1 MNLFRLSLSA
11 CVCHPTDRWASFQ
24 ETPILIRSL
33 LHSLTQVADATRQS
47 LARHPRRIMGG
58 IGALLLGTGVTAFG
72 IAPLAPD
79 ASDLPVRQ
87 VVEALD
93 TSAHT
98 SASLLGTPATD
109 FVLFR
114 SEVTRR
120 DDTAQ
125 SLLQRLGVV
134 DSEAQG
140 FLRNDTTARQLLGRA
155 GRLVSVETN
164 DRQELQ
170 RLTSRWIAGDDRQ
183 FSRLVIENG
192 PGGFKSRLET
202 GELTASAR
210 LASGVIRSS
219 LFAATDAASIPDPV
233 AVQLAE
239 MFSSDIDFR
248 RDLRQGD
255 RFSVVYESLEA
266 DGESMRTG
274 RVLSAEFINNGR
286 KHEGVWFEEPGQRGA
301 YYGFNGESSRKFYL
315 SSPLEFSRVSSGYGI
330 RFHPI
335 SGARKA
341 HMGVDYAAPTG
352 TPVRT
357 IGDGVVEFAGV
368 QGGYGNVIYIR
379 HRSNQTTVF
388 AHLSRIGVRQGQKV
402 NQGDLIG
409 NVGTTGASTGPHL
422 HFEFRDNGVHQD
434 PLTIARQSES
444 VPINPAARARFDAV
458 AQLQRIN
465 LNAAASVQQASAE

>member
-1 MNLFRLSLSA
+1 M
-11 CVCHPTDRWASFQ
+11 
-24 ETPILIRSL
+24 IRSL
-33 LHSLTQVADATRQS
+33 LHSLTQVADATS
-47 LARHPRRIMGG
+47 HILVRHPRRIMGG

-87 VVEALD
+87 VVESLSLPAFEVPSVL
-93 TSAHT
+93 A
-98 SASLLGTPATD
+98 ASSNE

-114 SEVTRR
+114 SDVTRR

-134 DSEAQG
+134 DTEAQG
-140 FLRNDTTARQLLGRA
+140 VLRTDATARQLLQGRG

-170 RLTSRWIAGDDRQ
+170 RLTSRWIANDDRK
-183 FSRLVIENG
+183 FSRLVIENS
-192 PGGFKSRLET
+192 PEGFKSRLET
-202 GELTASAR
+202 GDLTASAR

-219 LFAATDAASIPDPV
+219 LFAATDAANIPDPV

-274 RVLSAEFINNGR
+274 RVLSAEFVNNGR

-315 SSPLEFSRVSSGYGI
+315 SSPLEFSRVSSGYGM

-335 SGARKA
+335 SGTRKA
-341 HMGVDYAAPTG
+341 HLGVDYAAPTG

-357 IGDGVVEFAGV
+357 IADGVVEFAGV
-368 QGGYGNVIYIR
+368 QRGYGNVVIIR
-379 HRSNQTTVF
+379 HRSNQTTLF

-402 NQGDLIG
+402 NQGEW
-409 NVGTTGASTGPHL
+409 VGAVGSTGASTGPHL

-434 PLTIARQSES
+434 PLVIARQSES
-444 VPINPAARARFDAV
+444 VPINPAARARFNAV
-458 AQLQRIN
+458 AQLQRVQ

>member
-1 MNLFRLSLSA
+1 MIR
-11 CVCHPTDRWASFQ
+11 P
-24 ETPILIRSL
+24 LI
-33 LHSLTQVADATRQS
+33 HSLTRVADATRQS

-87 VVEALD
+87 VVESLTPPTFEVPGAL
-93 TSAHT
+93 A
-98 SASLLGTPATD
+98 ASSSD

-114 SEVTRR
+114 SDVTRR

-134 DSEAQG
+134 DTEAQG
-140 FLRNDTTARQLLGRA
+140 FLRTDTTARQLLQGRG
-155 GRLVSVETN
+155 GRLVNVETN

-170 RLTSRWIAGDDRQ
+170 RLTSRWIAGDDRK
-183 FSRLVIENG
+183 FSRLVVENS
-192 PGGFKSRLET
+192 PEGFKSRIEA
-202 GELTASAR
+202 GELVASAR

-219 LFAATDAASIPDPV
+219 LFAATDAANIPDPI

-274 RVLSAEFINNGR
+274 RVLSAEFVNNGR

-315 SSPLEFSRVSSGYGI
+315 SSPLEFSRVSSGYGM

-341 HMGVDYAAPTG
+341 HLGVDYAAPTG

-368 QGGYGNVIYIR
+368 QRGYGNVIYIR

-402 NQGDLIG
+402 SQGDWIG
-409 NVGTTGASTGPHL
+409 AVGSTGASTGPHL

-434 PLTIARQSES
+434 PLVIARQSES
-444 VPINPAARARFDAV
+444 IPINPASRSRFDAV
-458 AQLQRIN
+458 AQLQRVQ
-465 LNAAASVQQASAE
+465 LNAAATVQQASAE

>member
-1 MNLFRLSLSA
+1 
-11 CVCHPTDRWASFQ
+11 
-24 ETPILIRSL
+24 LIRSL
-33 LHSLTQVADATRQS
+33 LHSLTQVTEATRQS
-47 LARHPRRIMGG
+47 LARHPRRITGG

-79 ASDLPVRQ
+79 AADLPVRQ
-87 VVEALD
+87 VVEALA
-93 TSAHT
+93 TPTFEVPGVLA
-98 SASLLGTPATD
+98 ASSND

-114 SEVTRR
+114 SDVTRR

-134 DSEAQG
+134 DTEAQG
-140 FLRNDTTARQLLGRA
+140 FLRTDATARQLLQGRG

-170 RLTSRWIAGDDRQ
+170 RLTSRWLAGDDRK

-192 PGGFKSRLET
+192 PEGFKSRLET
-202 GELTASAR
+202 GDLTASAR
-210 LASGVIRSS
+210 LASGTIRSS
-219 LFAATDAASIPDPV
+219 LFAATDAANIPDPV

-239 MFSSDIDFR
+239 MFSNDIDFR

-315 SSPLEFSRVSSGYGI
+315 SSPLEFSRVSSGYGM

-335 SGARKA
+335 SGTRKA
-341 HMGVDYAAPTG
+341 HLGVDYAAPTG

-368 QGGYGNVIYIR
+368 QRGYGNVIYIR
-379 HRSNQTTVF
+379 HRGNQTTVF

-402 NQGDLIG
+402 NQGDWIG
-409 NVGTTGASTGPHL
+409 AVGSTGASTGPHL

-434 PLTIARQSES
+434 PLVIARQSES
-444 VPINPAARARFDAV
+444 IPINPSARARFDV
-458 AQLQRIN
+458 LAQLQRVK
-465 LNAAASVQQASAE
+465 LDAAASVQQASAE

>member
-1 MNLFRLSLSA
+1 
-11 CVCHPTDRWASFQ
+11 
-24 ETPILIRSL
+24 LIRSL
-33 LHSLTQVADATRQS
+33 LLSLTQVADATRQS

-87 VVEALD
+87 VVE
-93 TSAHT
+93 
-98 SASLLGTPATD
+98 SLNAPTLEAPSLAGAFANG

-114 SEVTRR
+114 SDVTRR

-134 DSEAQG
+134 DTEAQG
-140 FLRNDTTARQLLGRA
+140 FLRTDTTARQLLGRS

-170 RLTSRWIAGDDRQ
+170 RLTSRWVAGDDRQ
-183 FSRLVIENG
+183 FNRLVIENT
-192 PGGFKSRLET
+192 PEGFKSRVET

-219 LFAATDAASIPDPV
+219 LFAATDAANIPDAV
-233 AVQLAE
+233 AVQVAE

-274 RVLSAEFINNGR
+274 RVLSAEFVNNGR

-315 SSPLEFSRVSSGYGI
+315 SSPLEFSRVSSGYGM

-335 SGARKA
+335 SGTRKA
-341 HMGVDYAAPTG
+341 HLGVDYAAPTG

-368 QGGYGNVIYIR
+368 QRGYGNVIYIR

-402 NQGDLIG
+402 SQGDWIG
-409 NVGTTGASTGPHL
+409 AVGSTGASTGRSSGH
-422 HFEFRDNGVHQD
+422 RASKRVHPDQPGRPRPLRCCGPD
-434 PLTIARQSES
+434 PAGATQRCCQRSTGQRRIKTARCRKKGELEAPLFCLRRRRPCNQ
-444 VPINPAARARFDAV
+444 IKR
-458 AQLQRIN
+458 
-465 LNAAASVQQASAE
+465 

>member
-1 MNLFRLSLSA
+1 M
-11 CVCHPTDRWASFQ
+11 
-24 ETPILIRSL
+24 IRSL
-33 LHSLTQVADATRQS
+33 LLSLTQVADATRQS

-87 VVEALD
+87 VVE
-93 TSAHT
+93 
-98 SASLLGTPATD
+98 SLNAPTLEAPSLAGAFANG

-114 SEVTRR
+114 SDVTRR

-134 DSEAQG
+134 DTEAQG
-140 FLRNDTTARQLLGRA
+140 FLRTDTTARQLLGRS

-170 RLTSRWIAGDDRQ
+170 RLTSRWVAGDDRQ
-183 FSRLVIENG
+183 FNRLVIENT
-192 PGGFKSRLET
+192 PEGFKSRVET

-219 LFAATDAASIPDPV
+219 LFAATDAANIPDAV
-233 AVQLAE
+233 AVQVAE

-274 RVLSAEFINNGR
+274 RVLSAEFVNNGR

-315 SSPLEFSRVSSGYGI
+315 SSPLEFSRVSSGYGM

-335 SGARKA
+335 SGTRKA
-341 HMGVDYAAPTG
+341 HLGVDYAAPTG

-368 QGGYGNVIYIR
+368 QRGYGNVIYIR

-402 NQGDLIG
+402 SQGDWIG
-409 NVGTTGASTGPHL
+409 AVGSTGASTGPHL

-434 PLTIARQSES
+434 PLVIARQSES
-444 VPINPAARARFDAV
+444 IPINPAARARFDAV
-458 AQLQRIN
+458 AQIQRVQ

>member
-1 MNLFRLSLSA
+1 M
-11 CVCHPTDRWASFQ
+11 
-24 ETPILIRSL
+24 IRSL
-33 LHSLTQVADATRQS
+33 LHSLTQVAEATRQC
-47 LARHPRRIMGG
+47 LARNPRRIMGG

-93 TSAHT
+93 TSVSA
-98 SASLLGTPATD
+98 SASLLGATTTE

-192 PGGFKSRLET
+192 PDGFKSRLET

>member
-1 MNLFRLSLSA
+1 M
-11 CVCHPTDRWASFQ
+11 
-24 ETPILIRSL
+24 IRSL
-33 LHSLTQVADATRQS
+33 LLSLTQVADATRQS

-87 VVEALD
+87 IVESLNAPTLD
-93 TSAHT
+93 APSLVGTSAN
-98 SASLLGTPATD
+98 G

-114 SEVTRR
+114 SDVTRR

-134 DSEAQG
+134 DTEAQG
-140 FLRNDTTARQLLGRA
+140 FLRTDATARQLLGRS

-183 FSRLVIENG
+183 FNRLVIEST
-192 PGGFKSRLET
+192 PEGFKSRVET

-210 LASGVIRSS
+210 LASGMIRSS
-219 LFAATDAASIPDPV
+219 LFAATDAANIPDAV
-233 AVQLAE
+233 AVQVAE

-274 RVLSAEFINNGR
+274 RVLSAEFVNNGR
-286 KHEGVWFEEPGQRGA
+286 KYEGVWFEEPGQRGA

-315 SSPLEFSRVSSGYGI
+315 SSPLEFSRVSSGYGM

-335 SGARKA
+335 SGTRKA
-341 HMGVDYAAPTG
+341 HLGVDYAAPTG

-368 QGGYGNVIYIR
+368 QRGYGNVIYIR

-402 NQGDLIG
+402 SQGDWIG
-409 NVGTTGASTGPHL
+409 AVGSTGASTGRILWSSRVRASPSRSTRPL
-422 HFEFRDNGVHQD
+422 APASMPWPRSSGCNSTPPPAFNRPAPNRNGTLQKQKKGASSS
-434 PLTIARQSES
+434 PFFAC
-444 VPINPAARARFDAV
+444 ACGARAIR
-458 AQLQRIN
+458 R
-465 LNAAASVQQASAE
+465 

>member
-1 MNLFRLSLSA
+1 M
-11 CVCHPTDRWASFQ
+11 
-24 ETPILIRSL
+24 IRQL
-33 LHSLTQVADATRQS
+33 LHSLTQVANATRQS

-79 ASDLPVRQ
+79 AADLPVRQ
-87 VVEALD
+87 VVESLNTPAFAALD
-93 TSAHT
+93 
-98 SASLLGTPATD
+98 ASPVD

-114 SEVTRR
+114 SDVTRR

-134 DSEAQG
+134 DTEAQG
-140 FLRNDTTARQLLGRA
+140 FLRTDTIARQLLQGRG
-155 GRLVSVETN
+155 GRTVSVETN
-164 DRQELQ
+164 GRQELQ
-170 RLTSRWIAGDDRQ
+170 RLTSRWIVGDDGK
-183 FSRLVIENG
+183 FTRLVIESG
-192 PGGFKSRLET
+192 SKGFTSRLET
-202 GELTASAR
+202 GDLVASPR

-219 LFAATDAASIPDPV
+219 LFAATDASNIPDAV

-255 RFSVVYESLEA
+255 RFSVVFESLEA

-286 KHEGVWFEEPGQRGA
+286 KHEAVWFEEPGQRGA

-315 SSPLEFSRVSSGYGI
+315 SSPLEFSRVSSGYGM

-335 SGARKA
+335 SGTRKA
-341 HMGVDYAAPTG
+341 HLGVDYAAPTG

-357 IGDGVVEFAGV
+357 IADGVVEFAGV
-368 QGGYGNVIYIR
+368 QRGYGNVIYIR
-379 HRSNQTTVF
+379 HRSNQSTVF

-402 NQGDLIG
+402 NQGDFIG
-409 NVGTTGASTGPHL
+409 NVGSTGASTGPHL
-422 HFEFRDNGVHQD
+422 HFEFRENGIPQD
-434 PLTIARQSES
+434 PLAIARQSES
-444 VPINPAARARFDAV
+444 IPISPAARARFDVV
-458 AQLQRIN
+458 AQLQRVQ
-465 LNAAASVQQASAE
+465 LDAAASVQQASAE